1 MKSSIREEII
11 NHNAKKLFDIVIDIE
26 KYPNFIPWC
35 SDMKV
40 YSKSDKEIYADMK
53 VLYSFLVPLTFSSH
67 VVYDS
72 KKLNI
77 KTTYLEGPLKN
88 LQTKWNFKPINNNET
103 KINFVVKFEFKNY
116 FHQKIAETFYNLIE
130 NKMIESF
137 KRRANNILN

>member
-11 NHNAKKLFDIVIDIE
+11 SHNAKKLFDIVIDIE

-35 SDMKV
+35 SNMKV
-40 YSKSDKEIYADMK
+40 YSKSDNEIYADMK
-53 VLYSFLVPLTFSSH
+53 VLYSFIVPLTFSSH
-67 VVYDS
+67 VIYDN

-77 KTTYLEGPLKN
+77 QTTYLEGPLKN
-88 LQTKWNFKPINNNET
+88 LQTKWNFKPINNNQT
-103 KINFVVKFEFKNY
+103 RINFAVKFEFKNY